1 MIKVLIVDDFPAV
14 RAGLRQLIGAT
25 SDIKVIGEA
34 GSGEDAVSMARE
46 LNPDAILMDLSLPD
60 CDRIEATRR
69 IVAHDPTSCVLILTA
84 HSDRKR
90 PLKAIEAGAIG
101 YILKDVE
108 PPHLLDAIRSAV
120 RGESP
125 LDPRAARALVSAIS
139 KAQLGPALSDRESE
153 IVALVASGLANKQI
167 AHRLSISEKTV
178 KNHLTRVFSVLG
190 VSGRTEAAMWAAEN
204 GLIDA

>member
-60 CDRIEATRR
+60 CDGIEATRR

-90 PLKAIEAGAIG
+90 TLKAIEAGAIG